1 MCVVRESGLVSSRR
15 RDERAFSPYERVPT
29 DAKREE
35 KTGGKQEENERKKI
49 FKIFSFPSFVVDL
62 YLLFCFFSMIFIK

>member
-1 MCVVRESGLVSSRR
+1 MCVALRD

-29 DAKREE
+29 DAQKGRRKQG
-35 KTGGKQEENERKKI
+35 KTGGKRKKED

>member
-1 MCVVRESGLVSSRR
+1 MCVVRG
-15 RDERAFSPYERVPT
+15 RDERAFSYERAPT

-49 FKIFSFPSFVVDL
+49 LKSSLFLPLLSIFI
-62 YLLFCFFSMIFIK
+62 FFSAFFQ

>member
-1 MCVVRESGLVSSRR
+1 MCVVRG
-15 RDERAFSPYERVPT
+15 RDERAFSYERVPT

-49 FKIFSFPSFVVDL
+49 LKSSLFLPSLSIFI
-62 YLLFCFFSMIFIK
+62 FFSAFFQ

>member
-1 MCVVRESGLVSSRR
+1 MCVVRD

-49 FKIFSFPSFVVDL
+49 LKSSLFLPSLSIFI
-62 YLLFCFFSMIFIK
+62 FFSAFFQ